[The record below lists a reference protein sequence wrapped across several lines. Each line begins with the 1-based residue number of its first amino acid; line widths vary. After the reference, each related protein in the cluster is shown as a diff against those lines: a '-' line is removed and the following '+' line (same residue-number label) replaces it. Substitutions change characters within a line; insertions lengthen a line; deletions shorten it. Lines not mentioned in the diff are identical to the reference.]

1 MKKRHLKTRLRL
13 LKRAFRR
20 FLSGKISRRLIFSY
34 VGLGVL
40 PIVVV
45 SVFLISLTQTT
56 VQTYIYQRN
65 LETARRASNE
75 IFLFI
80 QSPLTILNTIAY
92 TRDIL
97 EMEKF
102 SQSRLINRIKEEN
115 SIFHKIFIVDDR
127 GIVQVTTS
135 FGEEQMDFSQEP
147 FFQTAIQGKE
157 FLSDVY
163 FTPSRFPVLLIAEP
177 LVRFDQVLGVLAAEI
192 DLKNIWDLVDNIT
205 IGKTGNAFLLSNNGI
220 VIAHKEKEKVLEKE
234 DYSGFEF
241 FRQLQQGLEG
251 ITHYTM
257 DGETMIAAYAPIP
270 KLGWGIVIQ
279 QSQQEAFTL
288 AFQMQKR
295 VIFFVVLTTVI
306 AMILAYLAVQRLTS
320 PLVELVRGVRE
331 YASGNLNHRIRL
343 KRQDELAELAQ
354 EFNSMAR
361 SLQQNQKELQRMERL
376 AALSRFA
383 SLVSH
388 EIRNP
393 LNSMNINMQILKK
406 LINRADVPPD
416 RKVKYLN
423 VLSSEI
429 SRINDLVTN
438 FLVIARPPELNLIR
452 TDIHRVLEEVLLL
465 QEARANAEG
474 ITIRRRYANSD
485 ITGMFD
491 HNQLKQVF
499 HNIVVNALEAMPNGG
514 ELTVRTE
521 IIQRDKSSD
530 QSQRYV
536 RITFQDTGRGIPPEI
551 IKEVFEFYYTTKKT
565 GTGLGLAIAKQ
576 IIEGHQGFIYINS
589 WPEKGTKVF
598 IELPID
604 SQR

>member
-1 MKKRHLKTRLRL
+1 MKRRHFKTRWRL

-45 SVFLISLTQTT
+45 SIFLITLTQST

-115 SIFHKIFIVDDR
+115 SIFHKIFIVDNR

-135 FGEEQMDFSQEP
+135 FGEEQMDFSREA
-147 FFQTAIQGKE
+147 FFRTAMQGKE
-157 FLSDVY
+157 FLSEVY

-177 LVRFDQVLGVLAAEI
+177 LVRFDQTLGVLAAEI

-205 IGKTGNAFLLSNNGI
+205 IGKTGNAFLLSNSGI

-234 DYSGFEF
+234 DYSGFAF
-241 FRQLQQGLEG
+241 FEQLRQGLEG
-251 ITHYTM
+251 ITRYTM
-257 DGETMIAAYAPIP
+257 DGETMIAAYVPIP

-295 VIFFVVLTTVI
+295 VIFFVVLTTLI
-306 AMILAYLAVQRLTS
+306 AMVLAYLAVQRLTS

-343 KRQDELAELAQ
+343 QRQDELAELAQ

-406 LINRADVPPD
+406 LINRSDVPPD
-416 RKVKYLN
+416 RKIKYLH

-465 QEARANAEG
+465 QEARANTEG
-474 ITIRRRYANSD
+474 IKIHRRYAND
-485 ITGMFD
+485 EITGMFD

-499 HNIVVNALEAMPNGG
+499 HNIVINALEAMPHGG

-521 IIQRDKSSD
+521 VVQRDKSSD

-536 RITFQDTGRGIPPEI
+536 RIVFQDNGRGIPPEI
-551 IKEVFEFYYTTKKT
+551 INEVFEFYYTTKKT

-576 IIEGHQGFIYINS
+576 IVEGHQGFIYINS
-589 WPEKGTKVF
+589 WPNKGTKVF

-604 SQR
+604 SGQ